1 MKRNIIFV
9 VAIVL
14 AVTIFLV
21 ASHSMRVLSYQTTY
35 SGDINIMTDTE
46 VYSIIS
52 AFDTTEE
59 LQSWEESLT
68 YPQQLR
74 VQKIIEMYE
83 VSQEITDA
91 AESADFSEELVIE
104 D

>member
-1 MKRNIIFV
+1 MKKNIFFV

-14 AVTIFLV
+14 AVAIFLV
-21 ASHSMRVLSYQTTY
+21 TSYDLRVLSYQTTY

-52 AFDTTEE
+52 EFDTTEE

-68 YPQQLR
+68 YPQRLR
-74 VQKIIEMYE
+74 VQKILEMYE
-83 VSQEITDA
+83 ISQEITDA
-91 AESADFSEELVIE
+91 AESADFSEELVVE